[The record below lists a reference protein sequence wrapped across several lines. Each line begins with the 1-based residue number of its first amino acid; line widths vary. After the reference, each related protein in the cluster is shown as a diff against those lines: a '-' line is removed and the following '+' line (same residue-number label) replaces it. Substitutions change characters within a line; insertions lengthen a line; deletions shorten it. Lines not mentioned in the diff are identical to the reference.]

1 MAAASLVAS
10 AVAPARAAGLTSR
23 CANAVAPSLAPVRAR
38 RARST
43 TVEGASPA
51 PRRPPHPTESP
62 FKHPPGPSA
71 RLPDR
76 RLTPPVP

>member
-10 AVAPARAAGLTSR
+10 AVAPARAAGWTSR
-23 CANAVAPSLAPVRAR
+23 RANAVAPSLAPVRAR

-51 PRRPPHPTESP
+51 PAARRTPTESP
-62 FKHPPGPSA
+62 SNIRLA
-71 RLPDR
+71 RARASPIAA
-76 RLTPPVP
+76 